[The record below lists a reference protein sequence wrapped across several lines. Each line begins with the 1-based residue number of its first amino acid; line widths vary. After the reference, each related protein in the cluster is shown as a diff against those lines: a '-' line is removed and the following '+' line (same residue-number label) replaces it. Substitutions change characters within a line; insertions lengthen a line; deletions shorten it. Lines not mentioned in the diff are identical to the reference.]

1 MVIRRILEKNGIMR
15 YLLDTNQVIYAI
27 NSKAILK
34 ENFYFISFVTEIE
47 LLSFP
52 KLSADSEIFLKNVI
66 NRFNVVDINS
76 EIKENTIKIRKSK
89 NLKIPDAIIVA
100 TALSIDAILLTADK
114 NIIKT
119 DIVKTQTLDELLI

>member
-1 MVIRRILEKNGIMR
+1 MLGKIGIMR

-52 KLSADSEIFLKNVI
+52 RLSPNSEVSLRNII
-66 NRFNVVDINS
+66 GRFNIIDINS
-76 EIKENTIKIRKSK
+76 EIKENTIKIRKNK

-100 TALSIDAILLTADK
+100 TALSIDAVLVTADK
-114 NIIKT
+114 DIIKT